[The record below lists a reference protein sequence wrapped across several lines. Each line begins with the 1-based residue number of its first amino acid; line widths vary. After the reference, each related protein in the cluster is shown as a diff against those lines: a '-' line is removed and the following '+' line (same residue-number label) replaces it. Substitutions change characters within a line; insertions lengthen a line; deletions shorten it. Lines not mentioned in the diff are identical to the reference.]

1 MSFEAWPTG
10 QVNCKINVHCIGKGN
25 PQQKFKL
32 PILNSNKDNE
42 TSTIVNYRV
51 ALKLNTNLNKVE
63 N

>member
-32 PILNSNKDNE
+32 PILNSNKDNHN
-42 TSTIVNYRV
+42 SLYIVDSV
-51 ALKLNTNLNKVE
+51 III
-63 N
+63 